1 MDGTMS
7 TFVVLHTP
15 VTSAPRALAICTAK
29 VPTPPDAPMMS
40 TFCSGRTFPWSRR
53 PCRAVKPEMAT
64 TAACSKVRFADYA
77 RELFLKRA
85 SVVGEGAL
93 ADAKHLIARL
103 ETGHVLPD
111 RLNHP
116 GHVRADDG
124 VL

>member
-1 MDGTMS
+1 
-7 TFVVLHTP
+7 
-15 VTSAPRALAICTAK
+15 
-29 VPTPPDAPMMS
+29 
-40 TFCSGRTFPWSRR
+40 
-53 PCRAVKPEMAT
+53 MAT

-77 RELFLKRA
+77 RELVLKRA

-124 VL
+124 VLGRAEAIACEAYRVRQTRHEVPDAPIHASCVNA